1 MRTYLLPETGHFY
14 KANLHCH
21 TTVSDGKKTPEEI
34 KELYMKKGYSIVA
47 YTDHNAFIPHNDLTD
62 ENFLALNGMEMDIVN
77 NYGNHEEYEVA
88 RCDLSLIALDPS
100 IVYQPL
106 WHRKMYQDNLR
117 DEIKAMIQ
125 IDENESNYRRTYEI
139 GAISYLMQTAR
150 KKGFYVI
157 LNHPTRSRERY
168 VNYTRY
174 EGMHAIEMLNGDS
187 IRTGHDEYNTRIYD
201 DILNTGKR
209 IYGVAGDENRNF
221 APDESRYSDSGWA
234 FTMIKAQ
241 TLDYASVADALEKG
255 YFYVSEGPEIYE
267 LYVEDGKIH
276 VKCSEAV
283 HITCTSQHRVGQRI
297 VTELGQEVTE
307 AVFRVQPEWGRFRIT
322 VRDKRG
328 RLAYTNAYLP
338 EDWM

>member
-1 MRTYLLPETGHFY
+1 MRTYLLPETGKFY

-21 TTVSDGKKTPEEI
+21 TTISDGKKTPEEI

-62 ENFLALNGMEMDIVN
+62 DEFLALNGMEMDIVN
-77 NYGNHEEYEVA
+77 RYGDHEDYEVA

-106 WHRKMYQDNLR
+106 WHRRLYQEKIR
-117 DEIKAMIQ
+117 EEVKAMIQ
-125 IDENESNYRRTYEI
+125 IDENEANYRRTYEI

-150 KKGFYVI
+150 EKGFYVV

-174 EGMHAIEMLNGDS
+174 EGMHAIEMLNGGS
-187 IRTGHDEYNTRIYD
+187 IRSGHDEYNMRIMD
-201 DILNTGKR
+201 DIFNAGKR
-209 IYGVAGDENRNF
+209 VFGVAGDENHNE
-221 APDESRYSDSGWA
+221 APDNSRYSDSGLA
-234 FTMIKAQ
+234 FTMIKAPD
-241 TLDYASVADALEKG
+241 LDYASVAEALQKG
-255 YFYVSEGPEIYE
+255 HFYVSEGPEIKE
-267 LYVEDGKIH
+267 LYVEDEKIYL
-276 VKCSEAV
+276 KCSGAV

-297 VTELGQEVTE
+297 VAEQGQEVTE
-307 AVFRVQPEWGRFRIT
+307 AVFSVQPGWGRFRIT
-322 VRDKRG
+322 VRDQFG
-328 RLAYTNAYLP
+328 RKAYTNAYLP